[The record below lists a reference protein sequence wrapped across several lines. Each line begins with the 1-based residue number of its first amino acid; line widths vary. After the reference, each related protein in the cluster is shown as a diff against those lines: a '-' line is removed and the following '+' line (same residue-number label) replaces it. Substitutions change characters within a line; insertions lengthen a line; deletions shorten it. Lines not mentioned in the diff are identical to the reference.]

1 MKKSF
6 ISFFASFLATAV
18 FASWKPDDQAAVFSL
33 KPDRVLGSPYFK
45 EVLNTY
51 GLLGFGYTNIMN
63 DHHVVDLQKEMGV
76 QIEDASEVSL
86 VVGNFLET
94 VIGLPVS
101 TSGNYQALKN
111 SSLAFILRTHGEVY
125 PDTFFEKFDRW
136 ASGPAFSKSDIER
149 FRRDARIEP
158 GKIDEMSRS
167 IRVEK
172 KHYAEMEKPEKVGKA
187 TLFSIPASGIT
198 QALQT
203 SGVDGVKITLG
214 MQAEDGMTVFVL
226 GTRKDV
232 LGFFEHENSDN
243 DSSHN
248 VGSSE
253 FTSFSI
259 PLDGELLKKMETSNL
274 SDPNGPLG
282 PLAITLGQAM
292 YQIKEISGTAKFSG
306 GRAHLDLTIACKDVQ
321 SAQSIWSVG
330 QASLGMAQLQM
341 LRKQLKNPA
350 AQTAVSADFLN
361 RIKLKHQEAEIL
373 VHLEASPSELMP
385 WAANKKFP

>member
-1 MKKSF
+1 MKKLF
-6 ISFFASFLATAV
+6 VSFFACFLATTV
-18 FASWKPDDQAAVFSL
+18 FASWKPDDQAAVFSV

-51 GLLGFGYTNIMN
+51 GLLGFGYTMVMN
-63 DHHVVDLQKEMGV
+63 DHHLVDLQKEMGV

-86 VVGNFLET
+86 VVGDFLKT
-94 VIGLPVS
+94 VVDLPVS
-101 TSGNYQALKN
+101 SSGNYQALQD
-111 SSLAFILRTHGEVY
+111 SSLAFILRTKGEVS

-136 ASGPAFSKSDIER
+136 ASGPAFTQSDIER
-149 FRRDARIEP
+149 FRRDGRIEP
-158 GKIDEMSRS
+158 DKIDEMSRS

-172 KHYAEMEKPEKVGKA
+172 KHYAEMEKPEKVGKT
-187 TLFSIPASGIT
+187 TLFSLPVSGIN

-203 SGVDGVKITLG
+203 SGVDGIKMTLG
-214 MQAEDGMTVFVL
+214 MQAENDATLFVL

-232 LGFFEHENSDN
+232 LGFFEHEIADN
-243 DSSHN
+243 QSSHD
-248 VGSSE
+248 SE
-253 FTSFSI
+253 NTEFASFSI
-259 PLDGELLKKMETSNL
+259 PLDEELLKKMETSNL

-282 PLAITLGQAM
+282 PLATTLGQAM

-306 GRAHLDLTIACKDVQ
+306 GRAHLDLTITCKDAQ

-341 LRKQLKNPA
+341 MRKQLKNPA

-361 RIKLKHQEAEIL
+361 RIKLKHQEAEVL
-373 VHLEASPSELMP
+373 VHVEASPGELMP

>member
-45 EVLNTY
+45 EVLKTY
-51 GLLGFGYTNIMN
+51 GLLGFGYTSIIN
-63 DHHVVDLQKEMGV
+63 DHHLVDLQKEMGV

-94 VIGLPVS
+94 VISLPVS

-136 ASGPAFSKSDIER
+136 ASGPAFSKSELER

>member
-6 ISFFASFLATAV
+6 ISFFACFLATTV

-45 EVLNTY
+45 EVLKTY
-51 GLLGFGYTNIMN
+51 GLLGFGYTSIIN
-63 DHHVVDLQKEMGV
+63 DHHLVDLQKEMGV

-101 TSGNYQALKN
+101 TSGNYHALKN

-187 TLFSIPASGIT
+187 TLFSITASGIT

-203 SGVDGVKITLG
+203 SGVDGIKMTLG
-214 MQAEDGMTVFVL
+214 MQTENGMTVFVL

-232 LGFFEHENSDN
+232 LGFFEHENAN
-243 DSSHN
+243 NESSHDSEN
-248 VGSSE
+248 TE

-282 PLAITLGQAM
+282 PLATTLGQAM
-292 YQIKEISGTAKFSG
+292 YEIKEISGTAKFSG
-306 GRAHLDLTIACKDVQ
+306 GRAHLDLTITCKDVE

-330 QASLGMAQLQM
+330 QASLGMFQIQM

-361 RIKLKHQEAEIL
+361 RIKLKHQEAEIH
-373 VHLEASPSELMP
+373 VHVEASPSELMP